1 MEAAKMIDV
10 ATCEIMWWWGQT
22 LDPYG
27 VHQLRPEE
35 EQGLAACVRPLIRKR
50 RLGFDAGPA
59 GRKRAPFASASTGR
73 ASETDEGLLA
83 QT

>member
-35 EQGLAACVRPLIRKR
+35 EQV
-50 RLGFDAGPA
+50 
-59 GRKRAPFASASTGR
+59 
-73 ASETDEGLLA
+73 
-83 QT
+83 